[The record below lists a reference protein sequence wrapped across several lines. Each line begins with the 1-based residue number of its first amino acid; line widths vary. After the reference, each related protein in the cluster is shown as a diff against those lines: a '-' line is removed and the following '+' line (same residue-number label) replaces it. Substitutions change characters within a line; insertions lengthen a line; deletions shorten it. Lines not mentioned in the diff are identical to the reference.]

1 MANKRVLMAMSG
13 GVDST
18 VAAILLKE
26 QGYEVVGVT
35 FKNLRVESSS
45 EKDFNKLD
53 AASKAKIIADKLGI
67 EHHVMEIYDEF
78 YSCVIQNFISEYMN
92 GRTPNP
98 CVLCN
103 KTIKWGVLSDKANEL
118 DCTYMATGHYAK
130 IENENG
136 RYFLRKCSDHLKDQ
150 SYFLWRL
157 DQDKLARTIF
167 PLNELTKP
175 EVKELA
181 IKHGYNKVQK
191 SKESQEICFIPDNDY
206 RNFLSEHVKDYSSK
220 CIEGWFIDKNGN
232 RLGRHK
238 GYPNYT
244 IGQRKKLGIALG
256 EPAYVIE
263 LRSETNEVVIGKRE
277 DLEGQSFYAK
287 DINLMKISAIKEGQK
302 VTARIRY
309 RNKGALASLYPEG
322 DKIRVVF
329 NEYMD
334 SITPGQSAVFYDGD
348 DLLGGGIIDS
358 VIK

>member
-1 MANKRVLMAMSG
+1 MANKRVLIAMSG
-13 GVDST
+13 GVDSS

-35 FKNLRVESSS
+35 FKNLRVDTSS
-45 EKDFNKLD
+45 EKDFDKLD
-53 AASKAKIIADKLGI
+53 AGSKAKIVADKLGI
-67 EHHVMEIYDEF
+67 EHHIMEIYDEF
-78 YSCVIQNFISEYMN
+78 DNCVIQNFISEYMD

-103 KTIKWGVLSDKANEL
+103 KTVKWGILADKADEL

-130 IENENG
+130 IVNEDG
-136 RYFLRKCSDHLKDQ
+136 RYFLRKCSDKLKDQ

-157 DQDKLARTIF
+157 AQDKLARTIF

-175 EVKELA
+175 EVREIALM
-181 IKHGYNKVQK
+181 HGYDKVRK

-206 RNFLSEHVKDYSSK
+206 RKFLSEHIEDYSSK
-220 CIEGWFIDKNGN
+220 CKEGWFVDKEGN

-263 LRSETNEVVIGKRE
+263 LRPKTNEVVIGKRE
-277 DLEGQSFYAK
+277 DLEGKSFYVK
-287 DINLMKISAIKEGQK
+287 DINLMKISTIIEGQK

-309 RNKGALASLYPEG
+309 RNNGALASLYPEG

-329 NEYMD
+329 HEYMD

-348 DLLGGGIIDS
+348 DVLGGGIIDS
-358 VIK
+358 VID